1 TKPLVS
7 ESGLDCRL
15 SERGRC
21 RARDHGV
28 DSESEAAL
36 PMGPLIGLPRR
47 YRDDIVDRG
56 DSKTMCH
63 PCDPWKIPFDD
74 GRPRCESVVEFGEG
88 LFLQDPGRPPRAVH
102 VESTKSAEVARA
114 LERQGVHGAHM
125 AIDSSCDDRA
135 VRRDPIQ
142 IDPGRVPPV
151 GPLRFIP
158 VDADDPFPCGC
169 PRRGLPEACQGVL
182 HGPGPAEAGPSDL
195 SALSAIWACASMK
208 PGTTTRPWRS
218 MRRVRRPAHRS
229 TWVSVPAAT
238 KRSSRIAMACAQ
250 GRTPAAVKILPP
262 TNTRFA
268 SRAIARPRPAI
279 LGDGRS

>member
-1 TKPLVS
+1 MGRLQGLPKLRGRMDEHAAFFHPALVWGIERGRERSEGSDEEDLDGSETKPLMS
-7 ESGLDCRL
+7 ESGLECRL

-102 VESTKSAEVARA
+102 VESTKSNQVARA
-114 LERQGVHGAHM
+114 LERRGVHRAHM
-125 AIDSSCDDRA
+125 AIDSSRDDRV
-135 VRRDPIQ
+135 VR
-142 IDPGRVPPV
+142 
-151 GPLRFIP
+151 
-158 VDADDPFPCGC
+158 
-169 PRRGLPEACQGVL
+169 
-182 HGPGPAEAGPSDL
+182 
-195 SALSAIWACASMK
+195 
-208 PGTTTRPWRS
+208 
-218 MRRVRRPAHRS
+218 
-229 TWVSVPAAT
+229 
-238 KRSSRIAMACAQ
+238 
-250 GRTPAAVKILPP
+250 
-262 TNTRFA
+262 
-268 SRAIARPRPAI
+268 
-279 LGDGRS
+279 